1 MVDREGD
8 AKQGALGESW
18 LIGVIIIISS
28 KGDLLDRLIV
38 DH

>member
-18 LIGVIIIISS
+18 LIGAIVIIASRA
-28 KGDLLDRLIV
+28 D
-38 DH
+38 